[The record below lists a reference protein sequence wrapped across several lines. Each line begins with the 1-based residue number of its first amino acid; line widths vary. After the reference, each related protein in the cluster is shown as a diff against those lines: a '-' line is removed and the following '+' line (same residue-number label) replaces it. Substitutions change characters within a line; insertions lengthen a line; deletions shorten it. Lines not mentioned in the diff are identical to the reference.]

1 MVWRIREV
9 VSESFE
15 IVNSLTL
22 IPPCSWR
29 HCRGD
34 PLNQSDGLHQRTSE
48 TLRSMCIERCQC
60 DRFLICA
67 RGTLF
72 LTNGDKSMGAPFC
85 LASLA
90 KAQVVPSTGSV
101 VLRED
106 FSSAFVDLLAV
117 KKCCVSEQLASDG
130 GRLIQMQ
137 NSVSS

>member
-1 MVWRIREV
+1 
-9 VSESFE
+9 
-15 IVNSLTL
+15 
-22 IPPCSWR
+22 
-29 HCRGD
+29 
-34 PLNQSDGLHQRTSE
+34 
-48 TLRSMCIERCQC
+48 
-60 DRFLICA
+60 
-67 RGTLF
+67 
-72 LTNGDKSMGAPFC
+72 MGAPFC

-130 GRLIQMQ
+130 GRLLQMQ